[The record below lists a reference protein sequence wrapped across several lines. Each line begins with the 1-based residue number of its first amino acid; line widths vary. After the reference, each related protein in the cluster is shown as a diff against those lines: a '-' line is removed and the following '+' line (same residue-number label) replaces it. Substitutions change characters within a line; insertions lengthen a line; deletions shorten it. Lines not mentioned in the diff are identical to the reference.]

1 MNKIIIMISGRGSN
15 MFAIAKNIQS
25 GILKDVCEI
34 QTVFSNKSEAP
45 GLQKANEMGIRTHCI
60 PSKGKKKKTYNSLL
74 LKWLKS
80 EKPDFIVLAGYMK
93 VLPVEIIQE
102 FPRKIINIHPADT
115 TEHQGLHGYEW
126 AWENNIKET
135 KITVHFVDE
144 GLDTGEIIRQRAVD
158 LNGCNSL
165 EEVEKRGLK
174 VEHEFYSKC
183 LREILTAK
191 ITKTQKVPL

>member
-1 MNKIIIMISGRGSN
+1 MISGRGSN